1 MTENGSLY
9 VIETSEE
16 GRPIV
21 NGEEVA
27 CVVLGFINSSGDYAY
42 HITGEQWASSMVTDM
57 LKGAQITK
65 LMEDAEDQ

>member
-9 VIETSEE
+9 IIETTED
-16 GRPIV
+16 GRPII

-27 CVVLGFINSSGDYAY
+27 CIVLGYIKSNGDYAY

-57 LKGAQITK
+57 LKGAQIAK
-65 LMEDAEDQ
+65 LMEDAED